1 MFLKQTQSF
10 FFFLHSFC
18 MFALASTHLH
28 VKLLQYEAEE
38 DEVLSFLRSVFNPT
52 LECWGL
58 NQCVMLTAAPSLI
71 DSSCFN
77 VSLKR
82 LFSCLPLSD
91 DYPTNAAHPVWMLID
106 IALTLYVCVCA
117 CVCFSG
123 VHFNSQAIAPTIE
136 QIDQSFG
143 ATHPGGTLQTTLPG
157 QSFRFLFF
165 FFFYLNYCF
174 FFFSPFSVYNAAEQL
189 FHLNFRGLSFCFQLD
204 SWNEAPKY
212 EVSPN
217 PWISP
222 PLGFQVIPLSA
233 GTVTSSLLIVAV
245 TQRRNHTPAEQVM
258 PAAGLCAG
266 MKDCFAPG
274 MSDDRF

>member
-1 MFLKQTQSF
+1 
-10 FFFLHSFC
+10 

-38 DEVLSFLRSVFNPT
+38 DKVLSFLRSVFNPT

-58 NQCVMLTAAPSLI
+58 NQCVVLTAAPSLI

-82 LFSCLPLSD
+82 LFSCLPSCLPLSD

-165 FFFYLNYCF
+165 SFFLSELLLFLLFSIFSLQCCRAVVPSQLPWAVVLLPTGLVERSSKIWGESQPMNQPSSGFSSDSIECWHCDIKPPYC
-174 FFFSPFSVYNAAEQL
+174 
-189 FHLNFRGLSFCFQLD
+189 GCD
-204 SWNEAPKY
+204 SA
-212 EVSPN
+212 
-217 PWISP
+217 
-222 PLGFQVIPLSA
+222 
-233 GTVTSSLLIVAV
+233 
-245 TQRRNHTPAEQVM
+245 
-258 PAAGLCAG
+258 
-266 MKDCFAPG
+266 
-274 MSDDRF
+274 